1 MRVLSNIVSFV
12 IFVGL
17 CVLIITSD
25 VISLLPDN
33 AVEAMTYSEQVLMSG
48 VIKASIVGLVAVI
61 FRLVLGGDDKKDK
74 NGNDN
79 LGYL

>member
-17 CVLIITSD
+17 CVLIFASD
-25 VISLLPDN
+25 VISLLPNN

-48 VIKASIVGLVAVI
+48 VIKVSIVGLIAVI